1 MNSIKYLNAMEGN
14 VTRCTAQS
22 SYLCSSAP
30 AVKRQFQ
37 HLFVKGSKYF
47 EEILLSERATASKA
61 AKVPE
66 GEVGI

>member
-1 MNSIKYLNAMEGN
+1 MHRAIIVSLFLGPGSKKAI
-14 VTRCTAQS
+14 
-22 SYLCSSAP
+22 
-30 AVKRQFQ
+30 Q